1 MGSGSS
7 TDTAQAKAL
16 GKKDNEIVGLMMPIY
31 YTAEE
36 MLPEQRKIA
45 SDSWNLILNDTIPD
59 VDERK
64 KNDPEF
70 TSVTFFYDSFYAR
83 LFDIHPMSRE
93 LFKSGMK
100 AQGKFLVSMITL
112 SLSELDNPE
121 KFNTA
126 LVKLAEV
133 HYHRGVKA
141 SEYGIVGE
149 VLFWALRLV
158 VGTELYTDQMHSAW
172 VKVYSRMLRVI
183 VPVAISWELER
194 GSSKVQSTRVSNS
207 RSRAVDSAQLPAQKL
222 ML

>member
-7 TDTAQAKAL
+7 TDTTQAKAL
-16 GKKDNEIVGLMMPIY
+16 GKKDNEIVSLMMPIY

-36 MLPEQRKIA
+36 MLPEQRKLA
-45 SDSWNLILNDTIPD
+45 TDAWNLILNDTIPD
-59 VDERK
+59 IDARK

-100 AQGKFLVSMITL
+100 SQGKFLVSMISL
-112 SLSELDNPE
+112 SLSELDNPD

-141 SEYGIVGE
+141 SECK
-149 VLFWALRLV
+149 WSTLV
-158 VGTELYTDQMHSAW
+158 DLMYMYTAFACRSIMNSYTILIFF
-172 VKVYSRMLRVI
+172 VYLLIRIDVCIYIYLI
-183 VPVAISWELER
+183 
-194 GSSKVQSTRVSNS
+194 
-207 RSRAVDSAQLPAQKL
+207 
-222 ML
+222 

>member
-7 TDTAQAKAL
+7 ADNAHNAKAL

-36 MLPEQRKIA
+36 MLPEQRKLA

-59 VDERK
+59 VDARK

-93 LFKSGMK
+93 LFKTGMK

-141 SEYGIVGE
+141 SEC
-149 VLFWALRLV
+149 
-158 VGTELYTDQMHSAW
+158 
-172 VKVYSRMLRVI
+172 K
-183 VPVAISWELER
+183 
-194 GSSKVQSTRVSNS
+194 
-207 RSRAVDSAQLPAQKL
+207 
-222 ML
+222 

>member
-7 TDTAQAKAL
+7 ADTAQAKAL

-45 SDSWNLILNDTIPD
+45 SDSWNLILNDTIPG
-59 VDERK
+59 VDARK

-100 AQGKFLVSMITL
+100 SQGKFLVSMISL
-112 SLSELDNPE
+112 SLSELDNPD

-141 SEYGIVGE
+141 SEC
-149 VLFWALRLV
+149 
-158 VGTELYTDQMHSAW
+158 
-172 VKVYSRMLRVI
+172 K
-183 VPVAISWELER
+183 
-194 GSSKVQSTRVSNS
+194 
-207 RSRAVDSAQLPAQKL
+207 
-222 ML
+222 

>member
-7 TDTAQAKAL
+7 TDTTQAKAL

-36 MLPEQRKIA
+36 MLPEQRKLA

-93 LFKSGMK
+93 LFKDVK

-149 VLFWALRLV
+149 VLFWALRQV
-158 VGTELYTDQMHSAW
+158 VGTEFYTDKMHSAW